1 MENRFIGI
9 SNIAI
14 NLLINKW
21 DAGEQNPMVSMQEVE
36 AFMYRLMNFVRK
48 TNGINLIVL
57 PERDW
62 KYYLELEYP
71 EHFTCIENE
80 KDDWLV
86 TTNMTEKKWNDLKN
100 QFKWDLPFY
109 LINAYNELNNHK

>member
-21 DAGEQNPMVSMQEVE
+21 DAGEQNPMVSMQEVG
-36 AFMYRLMNFVRK
+36 AFMYKLMNYIRK
-48 TNGINLIVL
+48 TNRINLIVL

-62 KYYLELEYP
+62 KYYCRSLSEFAF
-71 EHFTCIENE
+71 HFDKSYHLSFCTGA
-80 KDDWLV
+80 L
-86 TTNMTEKKWNDLKN
+86 
-100 QFKWDLPFY
+100 Y
-109 LINAYNELNNHK
+109 

>member
-9 SNIAI
+9 SNVAI
-14 NLLINKW
+14 NLLINKG
-21 DAGEQNPMVSMQEVE
+21 DTGEQNPMVSMQEVR
-36 AFMYRLMNFVRK
+36 AFMYRLMNYVRK

-71 EHFTCIENE
+71 EHFMCIKNE

-86 TTNMTEKKWNDLKN
+86 TTNMTEKK
-100 QFKWDLPFY
+100 
-109 LINAYNELNNHK
+109 